1 MKEKEKS
8 KGGLW
13 IPNIHRKTL
22 TLCMKKEEKPKGFMH
37 TKQDLKTVLSVW
49 RKNKEE
55 KPRGLWI
62 QKQDPKNFT
71 VCNEER
77 RKT

>member
-1 MKEKEKS
+1 
-8 KGGLW
+8 
-13 IPNIHRKTL
+13 
-22 TLCMKKEEKPKGFMH
+22 MKKEEKPKGFMH